1 MPWYFKLEEANEY
14 GGSYTVVVN
23 SPSGIVTSAPP
34 AMLMVIDPVITA
46 QPMSRTN
53 HAGSDAVFSM
63 QAYGTAPEYQWYK
76 NGAPVTGGTQTELAL
91 AGVSDGDAGT
101 YSVIVSNAYGSA
113 SSSAELTVVSPL
125 LIENITLTQDGVAI
139 TWNAVPGQNY
149 LLQYKDNLYD
159 TDWTSV
165 LPAMTAIA
173 PNVLATNPL
182 SNPTQRFYR
191 ITLVP

>member
-34 AMLMVIDPVITA
+34 AMLMVIDPVITT

-101 YSVIVSNAYGSA
+101 YSVIVSNTYGSV

-125 LIENITLTQDGVAI
+125 LIENITLTQDGAAI
-139 TWNAVPGQNY
+139 TWNAVPG
-149 LLQYKDNLYD
+149 
-159 TDWTSV
+159 
-165 LPAMTAIA
+165 
-173 PNVLATNPL
+173 
-182 SNPTQRFYR
+182 
-191 ITLVP
+191 